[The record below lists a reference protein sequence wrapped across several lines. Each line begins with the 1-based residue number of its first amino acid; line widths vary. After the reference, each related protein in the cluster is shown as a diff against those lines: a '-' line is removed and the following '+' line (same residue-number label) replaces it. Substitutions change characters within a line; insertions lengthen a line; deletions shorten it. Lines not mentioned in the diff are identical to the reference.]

1 MTSAQEEAIS
11 LVHIYEGRERCDVL
25 TEGLEALVQT
35 DTGLIYRINRDGD
48 VKRDSERSWD
58 LAELTERVEAPET
71 FTADDLNDP
80 FDVPSLEI
88 PGAVSDFH
96 SDRAYELAE
105 ERRRI
110 ADDVDFYQRNE
121 RRAA

>member
-11 LVHIYEGRERCDVL
+11 LVHIYEGRERCKVR
-25 TEGLEALVQT
+25 TEGHDALVQT
-35 DTGLIYRINRDGD
+35 DTGLLYRINRDGD
-48 VKRDSERSWD
+48 VRKDSERSWD
-58 LAELTERVEAPET
+58 LTELTERIESPEL
-71 FTADDLNDP
+71 FTADEDP
-80 FDVPSLEI
+80 FDVPSIEI

-110 ADDVDFYQRNE
+110 ADDVEHY
-121 RRAA
+121 RRREAA